1 MEENKNG
8 TKVISWAELETL
20 KKIKENVLLHKMA
33 RELLL
38 NNPNS
43 ANFKAENEFHINWE
57 WITYKDA
64 FTEEK
69 LLCKSL
75 IDRII
80 IDHDN
85 KVIKLIDIK
94 TTVSVANFSNSF
106 KEYDYGRQ
114 MSFYWFAIRWYLEV
128 DQKIDLSDYTAET
141 YIIAIQNNRGGEC
154 RVYRVD
160 ESILVEK
167 AKEIKNILSEIDWH
181 KKENLWDFSKEYY
194 QGDGAESLKY
204 D

>member
-1 MEENKNG
+1 MLQSFIKIC
-8 TKVISWAELETL
+8 ISTVVFAFA
-20 KKIKENVLLHKMA
+20 MA
-33 RELLL
+33 
-38 NNPNS
+38 S
-43 ANFKAENEFHINWE
+43 C
-57 WITYKDA
+57 
-64 FTEEK
+64 TE
-69 LLCKSL
+69 
-75 IDRII
+75 
-80 IDHDN
+80 
-85 KVIKLIDIK
+85 LIDIK

-167 AKEIKNILSEIDWH
+167 AKEIKNIVS
-181 KKENLWDFSKEYY
+181 
-194 QGDGAESLKY
+194 
-204 D
+204 